1 MAKETLLALLF
12 AMKIE
17 FGVALLFSV
26 AYGLGLR
33 VKISRLWLGRILWG
47 WVAITGITFLVFS
60 YVAYSNGMI
69 K

>member
-17 FGVALLFSV
+17 FGTALLFSV

-33 VKISRLWLGRILWG
+33 IKISRLWLGRILWG
-47 WVAITGITFLVFS
+47 WVAVTGITFLCFV
-60 YVAYSNGMI
+60 YVAYTNGMI